1 MQQDGAVTL
10 RNDEGQRLPR
20 PRLGS
25 AQHVAAAQD
34 VRQRGAL
41 DGGQRHIASLPEP
54 VQRVPGQGQLFQ
66 APGVRIRRAGLVFCR
81 LGSHLR
87 GHEARLGRALGQAL
101 LQARDR
107 LRVRLRLLHGLAPGP
122 RLGAAPG
129 PPGHGARADRRRPG
143 RPDNGGLPGGMAA
156 TRRQS
161 LTQGPGCGTGLHV
174 RASIW
179 PVPARDCPPAPGSV
193 GGMVKTLLDGHS

>member
-1 MQQDGAVTL
+1 MQRDGAVTL

-54 VQRVPGQGQLFQ
+54 VQRVPGQRQLLQ

-81 LGSHLR
+81 LGSQLR

-101 LQARDR
+101 LQAGDL
-107 LRVRLRLLHGLAPGP
+107 LRVRLRPLHGLAPGP
-122 RLGAAPG
+122 RLGAAPV
-129 PPGHGARADRRRPG
+129 PPGHGVRAGRRRPG
-143 RPDNGGLPGGMAA
+143 RAENGGLRGKWRPPAVAA
-156 TRRQS
+156 SHQKAVPDSGTR
-161 LTQGPGCGTGLHV
+161 LLH
-174 RASIW
+174 R
-179 PVPARDCPPAPGSV
+179 PARA
-193 GGMVKTLLDGHS
+193 GGRQARAGT